1 MTLSEIKQTLEKR
14 GLRPLK
20 QFGQNFL
27 FDANLCRFVV
37 DQIPIGVDKNILEIG
52 PGLGA
57 LTQVMLEKNWNV
69 TAIETDR
76 GLCGWLKERFQNL
89 PHFHLVEGDAL
100 HLISQHFHPYII
112 GNLPYNISTPLLA
125 ELLKLDTLPQAC
137 VFTLQK
143 EVAGRLTAAA
153 HTKDYGI
160 ISVAVQ
166 RFYKVEF
173 LKTLPSNV
181 FFPEP
186 KVESAVVRLTLTAEK
201 TVPAK
206 ERKDFYD
213 FLKLGF
219 SHRRKM
225 LKSVLPVTL
234 TARAEELSVHEW
246 VQLYQTIRPND

>member
-1 MTLSEIKQTLEKR
+1 MTLSEIRQTLEKR

-27 FDANLCRFVV
+27 FDANLCRFIV
-37 DQIPIGVDKNILEIG
+37 DSLPVNNSARVLEIG

-57 LTQVMLEKNWNV
+57 LTEMMLKKNWRV

-76 GLCGWLKERFQNL
+76 GLCDWLKEKFQNSE
-89 PHFHLVEGDAL
+89 HFSLVEGDAL
-100 HLISQHFHPYII
+100 RLLSQYPHPHII

-125 ELLKLDTLPQAC
+125 ELLKLDPLPRAC

-143 EVAGRLTAAA
+143 ETGQRLAAQPR
-153 HTKDYGI
+153 TKDYGI

-166 RFYKVEF
+166 RFYKVEI
-173 LKTLPSNV
+173 LKTLPRGV

-186 KVESAVVRLTLTAEK
+186 KVESIVARLTIIPEEAAS
-201 TVPAK
+201 VQ
-206 ERKDFYD
+206 EREGFYR

-225 LKSVLPVTL
+225 LKSVLPVPL
-234 TARAEELSVHEW
+234 TARAEELSIQEW
-246 VQLYQTIRPND
+246 IQLYQTVRPS